1 MSETRINEIIVAAI
15 DFGTTF
21 SGYAYSY
28 REEYLRDPLQIYS
41 NRWDGQILPQAP
53 TVLLFNSE
61 KTESYFGFEK
71 LTRKMTIKDAQGR
84 NMPAVEVFAA
94 AIRHLKNHFMEQA
107 KLRVNIQENEVRWVI
122 TVPAIWSDDAKE
134 FMVVAAEMAGIKE
147 DKLSLAYEPEAA
159 AIYCKHMRLA
169 KLREPGK
176 DATIQPFPTGLKF
189 LVLDLG
195 GGTVDISAH
204 QVQDD
209 GSLKALREPSGGK
222 WGGTLV
228 DDGFLE
234 IFEGLFGADFMTG
247 LKSDI
252 EQAES
257 KRELD
262 AEIEMKKR
270 TIVGKSNAKANNVI
284 SIKLPFALLEG
295 TKSAQFESALES
307 GIYELIQGKLLIDNS
322 ILLSAFENSVSK
334 IVEHLNFLL
343 GKTELE
349 RLDAV
354 VMVGGFS
361 DSKVVQEAI
370 KDVLENYP
378 NVDLI
383 IPENSASAIVHGAVL
398 YGFNPSVISTR
409 KSKYSYGISTSA
421 PFVEELHPLSHRVQR
436 DGSNQCEDIFKVF
449 VKKGEEV
456 IPGQTT
462 ATHEFNPSPLT
473 RENQTIEV
481 YKSEE
486 DEPPKFVTE
495 CQKVGLVCFTVP
507 DSDFDVTTVRVDM
520 KFGGTQMTVSA
531 VVNGPNGS
539 KSVEAFFDW
548 L

>member
-61 KTESYFGFEK
+61 KTESYFGFEAEEKYDGLIKRKEHKDWRYFQRFKMDLHREKK

-107 KLRVNIQENEVRWVI
+107 KLRVKIQENEVRWVI

-176 DATIQPFPTGLKF
+176 DATIQAFPTGLKF

-195 GGTVDISAH
+195 
-204 QVQDD
+204 
-209 GSLKALREPSGGK
+209 
-222 WGGTLV
+222 
-228 DDGFLE
+228 
-234 IFEGLFGADFMTG
+234 
-247 LKSDI
+247 
-252 EQAES
+252 
-257 KRELD
+257 
-262 AEIEMKKR
+262 
-270 TIVGKSNAKANNVI
+270 
-284 SIKLPFALLEG
+284 
-295 TKSAQFESALES
+295 
-307 GIYELIQGKLLIDNS
+307 
-322 ILLSAFENSVSK
+322 
-334 IVEHLNFLL
+334 
-343 GKTELE
+343 
-349 RLDAV
+349 
-354 VMVGGFS
+354 
-361 DSKVVQEAI
+361 
-370 KDVLENYP
+370 
-378 NVDLI
+378 
-383 IPENSASAIVHGAVL
+383 GAVL

>member
-61 KTESYFGFEK
+61 KTESYFGFEAEEKYDGLIKRKEHKDWRYFRRFKMDLHREKK

-195 GGTVDISAH
+195 
-204 QVQDD
+204 
-209 GSLKALREPSGGK
+209 
-222 WGGTLV
+222 
-228 DDGFLE
+228 
-234 IFEGLFGADFMTG
+234 
-247 LKSDI
+247 
-252 EQAES
+252 
-257 KRELD
+257 
-262 AEIEMKKR
+262 
-270 TIVGKSNAKANNVI
+270 
-284 SIKLPFALLEG
+284 
-295 TKSAQFESALES
+295 
-307 GIYELIQGKLLIDNS
+307 
-322 ILLSAFENSVSK
+322 
-334 IVEHLNFLL
+334 
-343 GKTELE
+343 
-349 RLDAV
+349 
-354 VMVGGFS
+354 
-361 DSKVVQEAI
+361 
-370 KDVLENYP
+370 
-378 NVDLI
+378 
-383 IPENSASAIVHGAVL
+383 GAVL

>member
-1 MSETRINEIIVAAI
+1 MSETNINEIIVAAI

-61 KTESYFGFEK
+61 KTESYFGFEAEEKYDGLIKRKEHKDWRYFRRFKMDLHREKK

-84 NMPAVEVFAA
+84 KMPAVE
-94 AIRHLKNHFMEQA
+94 
-107 KLRVNIQENEVRWVI
+107 
-122 TVPAIWSDDAKE
+122 
-134 FMVVAAEMAGIKE
+134 AGIKE
-147 DKLSLAYEPEAA
+147 DQLSLAYEPEAA
-159 AIYCKHMRLA
+159 AIYCKHIRLA
-169 KLREPGK
+169 KLKEPGK
-176 DATIQPFPTGLKF
+176 DATIQPFPTGLNLYINLRF
-189 LVLDLG
+189 DVSFFLLVLL

-204 QVQDD
+204 EVQED
-209 GSLKALREPSGGK
+209 GTLKALIEPIGGK

-234 IFEGLFGADFMTG
+234 IFEGLFGADIMNG
-247 LKSDI
+247 LKHDI

-270 TIVGKSNAKANNVI
+270 TIVGKSNAKANNTI
-284 SIKLPFALLEG
+284 SIKLPFALREG

-307 GIYELIQGKLLIDNS
+307 GTYELIQDRVG
-322 ILLSAFENSVSK
+322 
-334 IVEHLNFLL
+334 
-343 GKTELE
+343 

-354 VMVGGFS
+354 VMAGGFS

-370 KDVLENYP
+370 KDVLKNYP
-378 NVDLI
+378 KVDLI

-421 PFVEELHPLSHRVQR
+421 PFFEEHHPLSHIVQR
-436 DGSNQCEDIFKVF
+436 DGSNKCEDIFKVF

-456 IPGQTT
+456 ILDKQRLLIPS
-462 ATHEFNPSPLT
+462 NPL
-473 RENQTIEV
+473 R
-481 YKSEE
+481 
-486 DEPPKFVTE
+486 
-495 CQKVGLVCFTVP
+495 
-507 DSDFDVTTVRVDM
+507 
-520 KFGGTQMTVSA
+520 
-531 VVNGPNGS
+531 
-539 KSVEAFFDW
+539 
-548 L
+548 

>member
-61 KTESYFGFEK
+61 KTESYFGFEAEEKYDGLIKRKEHKDWRYFQRFKMDLHREKK

-107 KLRVNIQENEVRWVI
+107 KLR
-122 TVPAIWSDDAKE
+122 
-134 FMVVAAEMAGIKE
+134 AGIKE

-176 DATIQPFPTGLKF
+176 DATIQAFPTGLKF

-195 GGTVDISAH
+195 
-204 QVQDD
+204 
-209 GSLKALREPSGGK
+209 
-222 WGGTLV
+222 
-228 DDGFLE
+228 
-234 IFEGLFGADFMTG
+234 
-247 LKSDI
+247 
-252 EQAES
+252 
-257 KRELD
+257 
-262 AEIEMKKR
+262 
-270 TIVGKSNAKANNVI
+270 
-284 SIKLPFALLEG
+284 
-295 TKSAQFESALES
+295 
-307 GIYELIQGKLLIDNS
+307 
-322 ILLSAFENSVSK
+322 
-334 IVEHLNFLL
+334 
-343 GKTELE
+343 
-349 RLDAV
+349 
-354 VMVGGFS
+354 
-361 DSKVVQEAI
+361 
-370 KDVLENYP
+370 
-378 NVDLI
+378 
-383 IPENSASAIVHGAVL
+383 GAVL

>member
-107 KLRVNIQENEVRWVI
+107 KLRVKIQENEVRWVI

-176 DATIQPFPTGLKF
+176 DATIQAFPTGLKF

-195 GGTVDISAH
+195 
-204 QVQDD
+204 
-209 GSLKALREPSGGK
+209 
-222 WGGTLV
+222 
-228 DDGFLE
+228 
-234 IFEGLFGADFMTG
+234 
-247 LKSDI
+247 
-252 EQAES
+252 
-257 KRELD
+257 
-262 AEIEMKKR
+262 
-270 TIVGKSNAKANNVI
+270 
-284 SIKLPFALLEG
+284 
-295 TKSAQFESALES
+295 
-307 GIYELIQGKLLIDNS
+307 
-322 ILLSAFENSVSK
+322 
-334 IVEHLNFLL
+334 
-343 GKTELE
+343 
-349 RLDAV
+349 
-354 VMVGGFS
+354 
-361 DSKVVQEAI
+361 
-370 KDVLENYP
+370 
-378 NVDLI
+378 
-383 IPENSASAIVHGAVL
+383 GAVL

>member
-1 MSETRINEIIVAAI
+1 
-15 DFGTTF
+15 
-21 SGYAYSY
+21 
-28 REEYLRDPLQIYS
+28 
-41 NRWDGQILPQAP
+41 
-53 TVLLFNSE
+53 
-61 KTESYFGFEK
+61 
-71 LTRKMTIKDAQGR
+71 
-84 NMPAVEVFAA
+84 
-94 AIRHLKNHFMEQA
+94 
-107 KLRVNIQENEVRWVI
+107 
-122 TVPAIWSDDAKE
+122 
-134 FMVVAAEMAGIKE
+134 AGIKE

-176 DATIQPFPTGLKF
+176 DATIQAFPTGLKF

-307 GIYELIQGKLLIDNS
+307 GIYELIQGKLQIDNS

-383 IPENSASAIVHGAVL
+383 IPENSASAIVH
-398 YGFNPSVISTR
+398 
-409 KSKYSYGISTSA
+409 GISTSA

-531 VVNGPNGS
+531 VVNGPNGIIVYDS
-539 KSVEAFFDW
+539 NRCMKLGYEDSV
-548 L
+548 LPNIV